1 MAHMFRDFLL
11 KKMLERQLAGSDL
24 GEAEKEKLLT
34 AISKD
39 PELFATI
46 AKEAEA
52 AMKNGQSQ
60 MTAIMN
66 AAKAHQDELK
76 KLLS

>member
-11 KKMLERQLAGSDL
+11 RKMLDRQLAGSGL
-24 GEAEKEKLLT
+24 AEPEKEKLLT

-39 PELFATI
+39 PELFAKI
-46 AKEAEA
+46 AKEAEE

-66 AAKAHQDELK
+66 AAKAHQEELK

>member
-11 KKMLERQLAGSDL
+11 KKMLERQLAGSGL
-24 GEAEKEKLLT
+24 AGPEKEKLLD
-34 AISKD
+34 AISKN
-39 PELFATI
+39 PELFTTI
-46 AKEAEA
+46 AKEAEE

-66 AAKAHQDELK
+66 AAKTHQDELK